1 MPPVG
6 TIGDREGTAAEGT
19 AMEDT
24 VEGSATTRADS
35 TFSNRPTFMLLKGG
49 ISPLGKGFCVA
60 KTEVGVT
67 TREAAVEGSAATRA
81 DSTSPNNPAFTLLK
95 DGIFPIDK
103 EVCGTKTEAKVTDG
117 TAALCPKPRPFR
129 TAGISP

>member
-6 TIGDREGTAAEGT
+6 TIGDREGAATEGAAMEGT
-19 AMEDT
+19 VED
-24 VEGSATTRADS
+24 SATTRADN

-49 ISPLGKGFCVA
+49 IPPFGKGFCVA
-60 KTEVGVT
+60 RTEVGDT
-67 TREAAVEGSAATRA
+67 RREAAVEGSATTRA

-95 DGIFPIDK
+95 DGMPPIGK
-103 EVCGTKTEAKVTDG
+103 EVCDAKTEVRVTDG